1 MDMNKNL
8 LAEKAE
14 LVLNEAENLG
24 ASQAEVSINFT
35 RSALTRLANSIIDQN
50 VSENHF
56 RITITVYLGK
66 SKGAM
71 NIEVPDDISIKNAV
85 AKAVKLA
92 KITPE
97 DSHFVSLP
105 SAKPFSNRL
114 NLSELVSKNT
124 LNVTPEQ
131 RAEAVTTVVN
141 EAHDLDKRIKSV
153 SGAISNNIEEKM
165 IQNSLGVNAYQMR
178 TAGNINLTILAEN
191 NEEETAGWSADSRID
206 FTNLEFSKV
215 SSTAAN
221 KAIKGFGA
229 KLIDPGMY
237 EVVLEP
243 AAIGGLT
250 SLASIYGLSAL
261 MYQEFRSYLI
271 DKIGEKV
278 FSDRLN
284 LWSDPLN
291 PQIVHSTLFDGEG
304 VPTRKLELIDNGVVK
319 SLVYDTYT
327 GNKDGVESTGHK
339 ARWWGDRQFPIP
351 THLFMKEGDSNIE
364 EMIAET
370 KKGILVTHFHY
381 QNPVNP
387 SKGVFTGL
395 TRDGTWL
402 IENGEVIS
410 PLKTL
415 RYTDEVTRFFKEID
429 LIGKY
434 SDVKDTCSSVLPGLF
449 PPVKLR
455 SFRFSGSQ
463 KQ

>member
-153 SGAISNNIEEKM
+153 SGAISNNIEEKL

-206 FTNLEFSKV
+206 FTNL
-215 SSTAAN
+215 
-221 KAIKGFGA
+221 
-229 KLIDPGMY
+229 
-237 EVVLEP
+237 P
-243 AAIGGLT
+243 ASEI
-250 SLASIYGLSAL
+250 IIPVPSA
-261 MYQEFRSYLI
+261 
-271 DKIGEKV
+271 
-278 FSDRLN
+278 
-284 LWSDPLN
+284 
-291 PQIVHSTLFDGEG
+291 
-304 VPTRKLELIDNGVVK
+304 
-319 SLVYDTYT
+319 
-327 GNKDGVESTGHK
+327 
-339 ARWWGDRQFPIP
+339 
-351 THLFMKEGDSNIE
+351 
-364 EMIAET
+364 
-370 KKGILVTHFHY
+370 
-381 QNPVNP
+381 PVNP
-387 SKGVFTGL
+387 
-395 TRDGTWL
+395 
-402 IENGEVIS
+402 
-410 PLKTL
+410 
-415 RYTDEVTRFFKEID
+415 ID
-429 LIGKY
+429 KMH
-434 SDVKDTCSSVLPGLF
+434 SFS
-449 PPVKLR
+449 VKLLETMK
-455 SFRFSGSQ
+455 SCGTNPNI
-463 KQ
+463 